1 MPVPCRWEDDTKLD
15 HISRSGCR
23 MPGVLSSAKGA
34 GQGCSWQ
41 PSLCSQWAWGEGAQ
55 PLQRALETCAGDS
68 LVIRWLG
75 LGAFTV
81 TVLGLIPGRGTRILQ
96 AERGGQKQRKHA
108 GVFPVARRAEGHLV
122 LAPGRRWRAG
132 RPRPGQPHQ

>member
-1 MPVPCRWEDDTKLD
+1 
-15 HISRSGCR
+15 

-81 TVLGLIPGRGTRILQ
+81 TVLGLIPGRKPLQ
-96 AERGGQKQRKHA
+96 YSCLENFHGQRSLM
-108 GVFPVARRAEGHLV
+108 GYSP
-122 LAPGRRWRAG
+122 
-132 RPRPGQPHQ
+132 